1 MVFSSLQLR
10 LFLLYLSL
18 FFIIFF
24 KNKFWTLKN
33 INKVKKDMNIKF
45 WYIKKENFGQGQGG
59 QVPPL
64 DPPWLRP
71 WLYPLVALI
80 SKFKHQGSCCCC
92 MAQRDWDHKLQG
104 NLREILFL
112 SMLVSLSLS
121 LSLSRENS
129 IILWST
135 FLSCKYVS

>member
-1 MVFSSLQLR
+1 MLVIWIVSDHSILKDPLKSLQIIQYILYIANKIIPLYILWNFSCNCFQILLLNTFKRKLFFFFGMVFSSLQLR

-24 KNKFWTLKN
+24 FYKFWTLKN
-33 INKVKKDMNIKF
+33 INRVKKDMNIKF

-71 WLYPLVALI
+71 W
-80 SKFKHQGSCCCC
+80 F
-92 MAQRDWDHKLQG
+92 
-104 NLREILFL
+104 
-112 SMLVSLSLS
+112 
-121 LSLSRENS
+121 
-129 IILWST
+129 
-135 FLSCKYVS
+135 